1 MSVEVTWQST
11 AGRKVCVSLRQS
23 EARDEC
29 SILQIPVRD
38 VDIEGLGPAWAEG
51 AASYDVAELPC
62 RHVFHAC
69 ALALHFATN
78 DMRCPVCRQGCEAAV
93 DVSTVSSAMRQ
104 ALTSKA
110 GLVEAQN
117 PVEDGDFSLQ
127 LDVGDMIRDL
137 TLRVEIVWVNFG
149 SLSTRTFLHTPL
161 RLDPYEHGQDTRQQY
176 TTHRSFQRIFNA
188 NVQRAQTHDA
198 EFRFSLLHPLLPYTL
213 RSGMFEGAAMGRYM
227 RDADFISLSDDV
239 GAIHV
244 SQTAEG
250 RHVLNLHVN
259 TQFLLMMCVQNVM
272 RQYEHLIAT

>member
-1 MSVEVTWQST
+1 MSVEVTWEST
-11 AGRKVCVSLRQS
+11 AGRTVCVSLRQS

-38 VDIEGLGPAWAEG
+38 VDIDGLGPTWAEG
-51 AASYDVAELPC
+51 AASYDVAQLPC

-78 DMRCPVCRQGCEAAV
+78 DMRCPVCRQGCETAV

-117 PVEDGDFSLQ
+117 PGEDGDFSLQ
-127 LDVGDMIRDL
+127 FDVGDMIRDL
-137 TLRVEIVWVNFG
+137 ALRVEIVWVNVG

-176 TTHRSFQRIFNA
+176 TTHRSFQRLFNA
-188 NVQRAQTHDA
+188 NIQRAQTHDA

-213 RSGMFEGAAMGRYM
+213 RSGMFEGTAMGRYM
-227 RDADFISLSDDV
+227 RDADFISLADDV
-239 GAIHV
+239 GALHV
-244 SQTAEG
+244 SQTTEG
-250 RHVLNLHVN
+250 RHVLNLHLN

-272 RQYEHLIAT
+272 RQYEDLLAV

>member
-1 MSVEVTWQST
+1 MSVQVTWEST

-23 EARDEC
+23 EDRDEC

-38 VDIEGLGPAWAEG
+38 VDIEGLGPTWAEG

-78 DMRCPVCRQGCEAAV
+78 DMRCPVCRQGCAAAV

-104 ALTSKA
+104 ALTFKA

-117 PVEDGDFSLQ
+117 PAEDGDFSLQ
-127 LDVGDMIRDL
+127 LDADDMVRDL
-137 TLRVEIVWVNFG
+137 TLRVEIVWVNIG
-149 SLSTRTFLHTPL
+149 SLSTRTYLHTPL
-161 RLDPYEHGQDTRQQY
+161 RLDPYEDNRDTRQQY
-176 TTHRSFQRIFNA
+176 TTHRSFQRLFNA

-213 RSGMFEGAAMGRYM
+213 RSGMFEGAVMGCHM
-227 RDADFISLSDDV
+227 RDPDFISLAEDV

-244 SQTAEG
+244 AQTAEG
-250 RHVLNLHVN
+250 RHVLNLHIN

-272 RQYEHLIAT
+272 RQYEHLLAA